1 MSLELKNIKKLIM
14 IQIKHKIITL
24 LIFSIISGIFSVFSV
39 INYLKDLKKYD
50 VQFITN
56 LSDSTLIVSLLF
68 IPFLCLLTTNILSNK
83 EISMYPGTIK
93 TRFTSR
99 IITDHIYIIASY
111 FVIFTINMIPN
122 LILVFARLYG
132 FPLNLSMLFDIK
144 YFLIGFIIYVS
155 LGFMIYMAFTILNML
170 LSRIHY
176 LVTIGISMTIFM
188 LFKYEVFNFEEF
200 HYAITSFFLKPN
212 IEVATLVFRALLVW
226 IILLVLAYLL
236 TFTVRKWQMPLPQSK
251 VFTIYFI
258 ECILFMIISV
268 SAEFVMF
275 DNGVSYEEFLESE
288 NPNNEKSFYMDIPEN
303 FSPADFNYH
312 SNFSASKYQTYS
324 VNTFAVDYEKAL
336 NNKLITDDVEIPEG
350 QMYVNIYTPTISING
365 KELGNNIVN
374 SIDIDFTNNTIVYPN
389 KDELYVINH
398 FLGNL
403 CLFEKNYSP
412 GSDYANHDGGDF
424 YISIMIIYNE

>member
-1 MSLELKNIKKLIM
+1 
-14 IQIKHKIITL
+14 
-24 LIFSIISGIFSVFSV
+24 
-39 INYLKDLKKYD
+39 
-50 VQFITN
+50 
-56 LSDSTLIVSLLF
+56 
-68 IPFLCLLTTNILSNK
+68 
-83 EISMYPGTIK
+83 
-93 TRFTSR
+93 
-99 IITDHIYIIASY
+99 
-111 FVIFTINMIPN
+111 
-122 LILVFARLYG
+122 
-132 FPLNLSMLFDIK
+132 
-144 YFLIGFIIYVS
+144 
-155 LGFMIYMAFTILNML
+155 
-170 LSRIHY
+170 
-176 LVTIGISMTIFM
+176 MTIFM

-200 HYAITSFFLKPN
+200 HYAITSFFLKQN

-258 ECILFMIISV
+258 EFILFMIISV
-268 SAEFVMF
+268 STEFVMF

-288 NPNNEKSFYMDIPEN
+288 DPNNEKSFYMDIPEN

-312 SNFSASKYQTYS
+312 TNFSDSKYQAYS

-336 NNKLITDDVEIPEG
+336 NNKLIIDDVEIPEG

-403 CLFEKNYSP
+403 CLFEKNYSS
-412 GSDYANHDGGDF
+412 GSDYINHDEDF